1 MNALLK
7 MGKISGKVW
16 IIQFFCWRSTHGE
29 KAVQDFF
36 SQKLV
41 NAVNWVILIDRFGF
55 LSIYFKN
62 MSVLVRCWKEELLLF
77 RVLFYFHLACNCLLF
92 GVSTHLADNSF
103 CFLLFLHIC
112 THTRIAKNADP
123 KKPIP
128 PQGHMI
134 CSVVR
139 PRSITSLSW
148 YALTNQHTHPNI
160 TNDYMFASICFA
172 HIIHT

>member
-1 MNALLK
+1 MFYECFVEN
-7 MGKISGKVW
+7 GKNIGKSLNYS
-16 IIQFFCWRSTHGE
+16 IYCWRSTHGE

-112 THTRIAKNADP
+112 THTQTLPKMLIQKSQFHHKGIWFAALFVHVLLPHCHGTPLPTSILIRI
-123 KKPIP
+123 
-128 PQGHMI
+128 
-134 CSVVR
+134 
-139 PRSITSLSW
+139 
-148 YALTNQHTHPNI
+148 
-160 TNDYMFASICFA
+160 
-172 HIIHT
+172 